1 MVAGEFLYPESTM
14 SLTPAN
20 IFTDKIPAQISS
32 NPDVASS
39 INAAYVFDVSGEGGG
54 MWTVDLRKDADWVTE
69 GTIDDPGCTVK
80 IDAEDFVNLVTGVTP
95 GPQLFMMGK
104 LQIEGDMG
112 LAMKLGQVF
121 GAA

>member
-1 MVAGEFLYPESTM
+1 M
-14 SLTPAN
+14 SLTPN
-20 IFTDKIPAQISS
+20 TIFTEKIPAQITS
-32 NPDVASS
+32 NPDVAKS
-39 INAAYVFDVSGEGGG
+39 INAAYVFDVSGDDGGT
-54 MWTVDLRKDADWVTE
+54 WTVDLRKESDWVST

-80 IDAEDFVNLVTGVTP
+80 IAAEDFVNLVTGVTP